1 MRLNVTHVSGTGKR
15 ADVPGYEVGGKTGTA
30 VRHLKVDVARESQE
44 AAKIVCTDECAARGQ
59 CGVLPDDHR
68 AVLANEGRPAV
79 WDHNRFFVDGTPVI
93 VREVS
98 NRELIA
104 SRDRVPLTVEATPFP
119 HIFYRVEG
127 EGKNAWVSE
136 WCIARP

>member
-1 MRLNVTHVSGTGKR
+1 MTSRLRPTLIFAAVFALALYLAACRGDT
-15 ADVPGYEVGGKTGTA
+15 VPLV
-30 VRHLKVDVARESQE
+30 VDE
-44 AAKIVCTDECAARGQ
+44 AAKIVCTEQCAERGQ
-59 CGVLPDDHR
+59 CGVLPDDRR

-79 WDHNRFFVDGTPVI
+79 WDHNRFFVDEALVT

-104 SRDRVPLTVEATPFP
+104 SRNRAPLTVEATPFP
-119 HIFYRVEG
+119 HLFYRVEG

-136 WCIARP
+136 WCIERP